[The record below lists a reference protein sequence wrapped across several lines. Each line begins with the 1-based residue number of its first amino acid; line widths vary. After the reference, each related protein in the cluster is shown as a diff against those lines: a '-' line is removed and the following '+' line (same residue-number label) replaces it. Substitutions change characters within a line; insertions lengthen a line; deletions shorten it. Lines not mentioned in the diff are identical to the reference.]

1 MTHVLV
7 GGTFDNL
14 HAGHRKIIGKAFE
27 IGDKV
32 LVCVTSDEMAKQKPL
47 SDKIAS
53 YEKRTE
59 QIVGFLRDRGWMG
72 RAELVEIND
81 PFSEGMRPGLTHI
94 VVSPGTKANAARINE
109 MRKGKG
115 LEPLEIIV
123 IDWVLARDG
132 KPISDVRVRKGEID
146 GEGSVKE

>member
-14 HAGHRKIIGKAFE
+14 HKGHREIMRKAFE

-32 LVCVTSDEMAKQKPL
+32 LVCVTSDEMAKPKPL
-47 SDKIAS
+47 SEKIDGYDKRV
-53 YEKRTE
+53 EK
-59 QIVGFLRDRGWMG
+59 IVGFLRDSGWMG
-72 RAELVEIND
+72 RADIVKIHD

-94 VVSPGTKANAARINE
+94 VVSPGTKANAVRINE
-109 MRKGKG
+109 MRKNRG
-115 LEPLEIIV
+115 LEPLEIV
-123 IDWVLARDG
+123 EMGWVMARDG
-132 KPISDVRVRKGEID
+132 RPISDVRVRTGEID